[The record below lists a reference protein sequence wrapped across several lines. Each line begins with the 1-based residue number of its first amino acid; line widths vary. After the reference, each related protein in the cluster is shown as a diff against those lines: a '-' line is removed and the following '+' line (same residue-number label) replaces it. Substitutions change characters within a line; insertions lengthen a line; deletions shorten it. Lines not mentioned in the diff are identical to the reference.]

1 MFDNFEQNVSKLV
14 KKKLLNASLNIISY
28 QNIETKE

>member
-28 QNIETKE
+28 QNIEIKE